1 MKILTKYHKAIGIII
16 ILSVLGS
23 FYLLKDGIRI
33 DNSLDI
39 WFVQDDEV
47 FENYTDFR
55 KRYSNDEIVA
65 IYVRSVDA
73 FDIKVV
79 EKMMLMS
86 SEIDSLDFVHSV
98 FSPASAPFIAA
109 TSLGPRIS
117 ALLPSVP
124 QSEHQIN
131 IFKNRINSYPH
142 YKSLFFDKYE
152 KGFMVYAMLRAVEG
166 ELSNPEYV
174 TEIKEIVNKYFYQ
187 AHYGGIPII
196 NEALNNTTAKESAK
210 VSILSILA
218 VIVLLFV
225 FLRKWRYV
233 VISVLS
239 VLIPVIWLFA
249 AFTYFDGA
257 FNMITVVI
265 PTLLL
270 ITGTATSIHIVNICH
285 REFVSSSASVEE
297 SLKKALK
304 YVFVPC
310 LFTATTTMAGFIS
323 LYASSIEVIKQ
334 TGILAAIGVALVF
347 ICSFVVTAVAFLLFP
362 PKKEKLNYQSIQL
375 ASKTNLITGF
385 FSKVNIKQPKLVMII
400 FPLTIVIALFSITK
414 MRTETYPFDYL
425 EKNST
430 VLNDN
435 FIIEENVGP
444 FLPVEILL
452 IKDSAFNLYDIQ
464 KVIDFK
470 TKLNETGYFANL
482 FSTAD
487 ILGYLN
493 SALYKSDNHYFPNNV
508 VVAER
513 LLQIYLQNR
522 TDKFQKYDNEDFTEL
537 RISATT
543 KIASSADYEIILEK
557 IFAAF
562 NEVFTNSEGIT
573 LSPRGYLPMYVE
585 MNNHIIWGQI
595 RTFLIAFFLILALIV
610 LCFKSF
616 KLALLSLLPNL
627 FPIALILI
635 VMWMFGIAVDQS
647 TAVITCI
654 ILGVAFD
661 DSIHLMYAYQKE
673 RKKGASAKVA
683 ADISLDRTASAMIS
697 TSIALF
703 AGFAIIASSSITGLS
718 YFGIL
723 CAIAVTGSLLGNIWL
738 FPLLLGKLK

>member
-1 MKILTKYHKAIGIII
+1 MRILTKYYKAIGIII
-16 ILSVLGS
+16 IFSVLVS

-47 FENYTDFR
+47 FENYLDFR
-55 KRYSNDEIVA
+55 NRYSNDEIIAV
-65 IYVRSVDA
+65 YVRDVDA
-73 FDIKVV
+73 FDIITV
-79 EKMMLMS
+79 EKMMQMS
-86 SEIDSLDFVHSV
+86 NKIDSLDYVHSV
-98 FSPASAPFIAA
+98 FSPASAPFIAS

-117 ALLPSVP
+117 ALLPSIP
-124 QSEHQIN
+124 QSEHHISV
-131 IFKNRINSYPH
+131 FKSRINSYPH
-142 YKSLFFDKYE
+142 YKALFFDKSE
-152 KGFMVYAMLRAVEG
+152 NGFMIYAMLKAVEG

-174 TEIKEIVNKYFYQ
+174 AEIKAIVGEYFET
-187 AHYGGIPII
+187 AHFGGIPII
-196 NEALNNTTAKESAK
+196 NEALNITTAKESAK

-218 VIVLLFV
+218 VVILLFV

-233 VISVLS
+233 LISVLS

-249 AFTYFDGA
+249 AFTVFGGA

-285 REFVSSSASVEE
+285 REFVSSSASLEE

-304 YVFVPC
+304 YVFIPC
-310 LFTATTTMAGFIS
+310 LFTATTTMAGFVS

-334 TGILAAIGVALVF
+334 TGILAAVGVALVF
-347 ICSFVVTAVAFLLFP
+347 ICSFVVTSVAFLLFP
-362 PKKEKLNYQSIQL
+362 PKREKSNYQNVQLTSKTSVITNIFAKLNY
-375 ASKTNLITGF
+375 
-385 FSKVNIKQPKLVMII
+385 KQPKLVLIL
-400 FPLTIVIALFSITK
+400 FPLTIAIALFSISK
-414 MRTETYPFDYL
+414 MKTETYPFDYL

-430 VLNDN
+430 VINDN
-435 FIIEENVGP
+435 FLIEENVGP

-452 IKDSAFNLYDIQ
+452 IKDSAFNIDDIF
-464 KVIDFK
+464 KIVEFK
-470 TKLNETGYFANL
+470 TKLKETGYFANI

-487 ILGYLN
+487 IIGYIN
-493 SALYKSDNHYFPNNV
+493 SALYKTEEHYIPDNV
-508 VVAER
+508 IVAER

-522 TDKFQKYDNEDFTEL
+522 TDKFQKYDNEAFNEL
-537 RISATT
+537 RISAST
-543 KIASSADYEIILEK
+543 KIASSADYEIILDR
-557 IFAAF
+557 IILCF
-562 NEVFTNSEGIT
+562 NEIYGNSQNIKMST
-573 LSPRGYLPMYVE
+573 RGYLPMYVE

-610 LCFKSF
+610 ICFRSF
-616 KLALLSLLPNL
+616 KLAFLSLLPNL

-635 VMWMFGIAVDQS
+635 TMWIFGIAVDQS

-661 DSIHLMYAYQKE
+661 DSIHLMYAYLKE
-673 RKKGASAKVA
+673 RKNGASGKVA
-683 ADISLDRTASAMIS
+683 ADISLDKTASAMIS

-703 AGFAIIASSSITGLS
+703 AGFVIIASSSIVGLS

-723 CAIAVTGSLLGNIWL
+723 CAIAVAGSLLGNIWL
-738 FPLLLGKLK
+738 FPLMLSKLK